1 MAAVWYVSHICVTKP
16 EARGE
21 SKRDGNNMEYGGP
34 AGVQAW
40 GKRSLA
46 ESQRIGISNF
56 LVRMREE
63 KQNTRYKWYILK
75 KTQTP

>member
-40 GKRSLA
+40 GLGK
-46 ESQRIGISNF
+46 EIVGRITENRDI
-56 LVRMREE
+56 
-63 KQNTRYKWYILK
+63 
-75 KTQTP
+75 